1 MILMKHAS
9 QFTVVSVELII
20 IIIIIIEKEENKLC
34 EIGPFQPLFG
44 MKSM

>member
-9 QFTVVSVELII
+9 QFTVVSVELIV
-20 IIIIIIEKEENKLC
+20 IIIIEKEENKLC

>member
-1 MILMKHAS
+1 MKHAS
-9 QFTVVSVELII
+9 QFTVVSVELI